1 MANITKLD
9 FEKATVRQLFKAVAY
24 ATDEINETLFIHGQ
38 TKCRLQV
45 QPMAQASEFYVPNMF
60 NDRILLTS
68 KGHPDIRGWSDQEL
82 VKTKPGWEAL
92 GIANSSLLL
101 GVRYDHMSN
110 EYQIPQTMAGVE
122 IDADSVEYQ
131 AWYTSSSNFLL
142 QAIFEAQYKF
152 SEILTKYFE
161 ESNRTE
167 RQKQSYYHA
176 TERWRDIEIAL
187 MNKLAK
193 VKSTL

>member
-1 MANITKLD
+1 MRYNHMNN
-9 FEKATVRQLFKAVAY
+9 AY
-24 ATDEINETLFIHGQ
+24 
-38 TKCRLQV
+38 
-45 QPMAQASEFYVPNMF
+45 P
-60 NDRILLTS
+60 
-68 KGHPDIRGWSDQEL
+68 
-82 VKTKPGWEAL
+82 
-92 GIANSSLLL
+92 
-101 GVRYDHMSN
+101 
-110 EYQIPQTMAGVE
+110 IPQTMARVE